1 MQKDVAVFTQRLEAS
16 RPVGGGRDELADRL
30 VVAGMSSPRDGHNKE
45 LQSLMRSPGS
55 GGRSRRAGAG
65 GRGSAARAADVDSV
79 QRAAATT
86 PAHGTSTRANGP
98 DSVQAALAALNL
110 PGSQWLAGGQ
120 DDRPRVREK
129 ISHLLENDMTAGS
142 RVIKLE
148 NLTDFIKHDLVH
160 RVCANTTSTA
170 IVAEFI
176 EHCADGAD
184 PRRAAWLKS
193 KQASWTTSQNMRA
206 LVPAP
211 PPWLTAAIPPFPPNR
226 SAPKHACAPPPSP
239 PGPRAS
245 ASHAKT
251 ASPHI
256 PPCVARCLLCRCSG
270 LRNLTFRFRSP
281 LLQPVDYPHV
291 ALLQPYKWA
300 RLSGPVSL
308 TSPHICRSTTQSP
321 LILMHNTAHQ
331 VQQARMTGSH
341 LQSPEC

>member
-55 GGRSRRAGAG
+55 GGRSRRAG

-211 PPWLTAAIPPFPPNR
+211 MAYSCNPPLPPEPLRPKTRVRSSPVPPR
-226 SAPKHACAPPPSP
+226 PS
-239 PGPRAS
+239 RLRL
-245 ASHAKT
+245 
-251 ASPHI
+251 
-256 PPCVARCLLCRCSG
+256 PCQNC
-270 LRNLTFRFRSP
+270 
-281 LLQPVDYPHV
+281 
-291 ALLQPYKWA
+291 
-300 RLSGPVSL
+300 
-308 TSPHICRSTTQSP
+308 
-321 LILMHNTAHQ
+321 
-331 VQQARMTGSH
+331 
-341 LQSPEC
+341 